1 MSHDEYSCRQLIL
14 ESLVE
19 YEDGSMPEP
28 ERVRLESHLSHCPP
42 CVVFLKSYRATGRT
56 HNYTQAITN
65 LAQDLHRY
73 LDTPPPATVNQVTAL
88 VDQVPGVH
96 FGRILAAPAD

>member
-28 ERVRLESHLSHCPP
+28 ERVRLESPLSHCPP

-56 HNYTQAITN
+56 LRMLKPKDVPKN
-65 LAQDLHRY
+65 LAEAVWGFVITRC
-73 LDTPPPATVNQVTAL
+73 
-88 VDQVPGVH
+88 
-96 FGRILAAPAD
+96 RKEE